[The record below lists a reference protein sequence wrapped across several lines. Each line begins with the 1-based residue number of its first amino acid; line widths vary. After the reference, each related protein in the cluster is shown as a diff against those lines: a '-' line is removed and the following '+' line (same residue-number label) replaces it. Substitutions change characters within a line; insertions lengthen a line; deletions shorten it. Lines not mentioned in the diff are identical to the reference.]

1 MHVPLIYSVTLNTM
15 LKCVGCALTIQLSNT
30 DYSAYLLDHKIKT
43 IDEKRKK
50 KENDQCNTMYMIY
63 LGQRSVFFLF
73 LWPFPWFH
81 NAWLESVR
89 HIISQVNDLF

>member
-1 MHVPLIYSVTLNTM
+1 MYVPLIYSVTLNTM

-50 KENDQCNTMYMIY
+50 KENDPRYN
-63 LGQRSVFFLF
+63 V
-73 LWPFPWFH
+73 H
-81 NAWLESVR
+81 
-89 HIISQVNDLF
+89 DLFRATVCLFSFSMAISMVS